1 MKVISLGWGVQSFGL
16 AAMSALGVLP
26 PVDAVV
32 HADTGHE
39 KRATCAFARR
49 WTPWL
54 EERGV
59 RVTTV
64 RAEDTAVIGK
74 GGGVEIPAHTMFSGR
89 PRQLKRQCTT
99 DWKVRP
105 IRRWLQQHR
114 NGGQVELWLGITA
127 DEARRRSPSGAA
139 YIQNRYPFLEQALWR
154 GRALRRWDVERW
166 LRECLGDDAVPP
178 RSSCV
183 FCPFQTVAEWRWL
196 RDNAPQDW
204 QRAIAVDRAIRDA
217 RGGESAPHARLYL
230 TPSCVPLEELD
241 LSTPEER
248 GQGRLPLVW
257 AVR

>member
-1 MKVISLGWGVQSFGL
+1 MRIVSLGWGTQSFGL

-26 PVDAVV
+26 SVDVAI

-39 KRATCAFARR
+39 KEATYAFAHH

-54 EERGV
+54 EERDV
-59 RVTTV
+59 RVVTV
-64 RAEDTAVIGK
+64 QADDTAVIDRW
-74 GGGVEIPAHTMFSGR
+74 GGVEIPAHTMFSGR

-99 DWKVRP
+99 DWKIRP

-114 NGGQVELWLGITA
+114 HGERVELWLGITA
-127 DEARRRSPSGAA
+127 DEAYRKSQSGVAS
-139 YIQNRYPFLEQALWR
+139 IQNRYPFLEQRLWQ
-154 GRALRRWDVERW
+154 GRALRRLDVEKW
-166 LRECLGDDAVPP
+166 LRKYLGDGAIPP

-204 QRAIAVDRAIRDA
+204 QRAIAVDRAIRNA
-217 RGGESAPHARLYL
+217 RGGESAPNAKLYL
-230 TPSCVPLEELD
+230 ASACVPLEELD

-248 GQGRLPLVW
+248 GQLPLLLVR